1 VAKGDGLCETADLNQ
16 IRFVEGHIEDP
27 PLAAGSCDT
36 VISHG
41 VINLSADKAAVRAR
55 QPISI
60 RPGLDLT
67 NGRSYDS
74 AHRLVHGLHEAVDCP
89 IADLGAVDDPLLDR
103 LPEVEPDEDA

>member
-1 VAKGDGLCETADLNQ
+1 MAKADGLCETADLDQ

-41 VINLSADKAAVRAR
+41 VINLSAATAAVRAR
-55 QPISI
+55 QPISTPA
-60 RPGLDLT
+60 RAWLWRTGGVAT
-67 NGRSYDS
+67 
-74 AHRLVHGLHEAVDCP
+74 AHRLVHWLQEAVDCP
-89 IADLGAVDDPLLDR
+89 VADLGAVDDPLLDR

>member
-1 VAKGDGLCETADLNQ
+1 MTEAQMAKANGLCETADLDQ

-41 VINLSADKAAVRAR
+41 VINLFADKAAVRAR

-60 RPGLDLT
+60 LHACGLDERAELRQRT
-67 NGRSYDS
+67 
-74 AHRLVHGLHEAVDCP
+74 V
-89 IADLGAVDDPLLDR
+89 
-103 LPEVEPDEDA
+103 